1 MNIDIPREFY
11 VMAIKVAYSIL
22 GKAGAVATL
31 FLIWYWT
38 GTTQALQGLAS
49 KSGVDPFLSGYVTSF
64 LNTKTL
70 PPSTHELMPLLW
82 EFLRLQNLSF
92 QDHPVP
98 VGWLVANLVQN
109 REEVLQRV
117 LPYARSKEFREYLTS
132 WVHQNDFA
140 FLQDI
145 KTYLAHLQVPL
156 EWLHAVSETDGINCL
171 MLHGLTPQS
180 LDDFRKLLQ
189 APVPVLNL
197 EPVTVEEPVT
207 VVQEPQTGR
216 SAYSMRSQAP
226 GESGLVFVAFRDP
239 LSVITRAV
247 TKQEY
252 SDVGIYFTTL
262 VRGRP
267 ERKVLIWKAPFSSE
281 SLTLDQLA
289 RDPRVAKIAVA
300 KLQEPFEGASSKF
313 RKSVVSALKEMKRS
327 EGGYLRYTLLQMLGM
342 QTGNEGITSLDFV
355 NKVMDKGGFEVD
367 PKWAVSTKTL
377 REMDEMAVAPST
389 PLDAL
394 TLLAGRMTSSPQ
406 GRTLVSFLLP
416 NPTFSEAEELSVETP
431 DRVPEVSSE
440 VLEQAC
446 AMFIRLLLKD
456 PQFSDAVLESLR
468 MGQEHHATCHRVL
481 SELLEEQMRLGFE
494 LEAILQPNINSNP
507 KAKGISKRMHEIGN
521 EMRLLTCD
529 PSQRNL

>member
-1 MNIDIPREFY
+1 MS
-11 VMAIKVAYSIL
+11 IKVAYSIL
-22 GKAGAVATL
+22 GKAGAVAIL

-38 GTTQALQGLAS
+38 GSTDLLQGLAS
-49 KSGVDPFLSGYVTSF
+49 KSGVDPFVSGSATSY
-64 LNTKTL
+64 LKTKPL
-70 PPSTHELMPLLW
+70 PSSVQDLMPLLW

-98 VGWLVANLVQN
+98 AGWLVATLVQN
-109 REEVLQRV
+109 REEVLQRL

-132 WVHQNDFA
+132 WMRQDDFA
-140 FLQDI
+140 FLRDV
-145 KTYLAHLQVPL
+145 KSYLLQMQVPL
-156 EWLHAVSETDGINCL
+156 EWLDVISETDGQGVNCL
-171 MLHGLTPQS
+171 MLQGLTPRS
-180 LDDFRKLLQ
+180 LNDFQTLLHV
-189 APVPVLNL
+189 PVPALHLPSV
-197 EPVTVEEPVT
+197 PSVTFEEPVS
-207 VVQEPQTGR
+207 VQEIPTGR
-216 SAYSMRSQAP
+216 SEVSMRSQTP

-239 LSVITRAV
+239 LSLITRAV

-267 ERKVLIWKAPFSSE
+267 ERKVLIWKAPYNSE
-281 SLTLDQLA
+281 SVTLNQLV

-300 KLQEPFEGASSKF
+300 KLQEPFEGASNKF
-313 RKSVVSALKEMKRS
+313 RKTVVTALKEMKRS

-367 PKWAVSTKTL
+367 PNWAVSTKTL
-377 REMDEMAVAPST
+377 REMDEMSVAPST
-389 PLDAL
+389 PMDAL
-394 TLLAGRMTSSPQ
+394 ALLAGRMTSSPQ

-416 NPTFSEAEELSVETP
+416 NPTFAEAEELPIETP
-431 DRVPEVSSE
+431 DQAPEVSSE

-494 LEAILQPNINSNP
+494 LESILQPSINANP
-507 KAKGISKRMHEIGN
+507 KAKNISKRMHEIGN